1 MVVEVEVE
9 MVVVMVVEMVVDEGG
24 VRCIDG
30 PTFTQPCH
38 SRLKLGKVAKNQPTE
53 QPNNKIQ
60 PTEQN
65 MNQKN
70 NRTIELI
77 QLSTTKDQTIGFS

>member
-53 QPNNKIQ
+53 QPNNTIQ
-60 PTEQN
+60 PTREQPD
-65 MNQKN
+65 
-70 NRTIELI
+70 NRTDPIINHERPNNWIFL
-77 QLSTTKDQTIGFS
+77 T

>member
-1 MVVEVEVE
+1 MEVEVE

-38 SRLKLGKVAKNQPTE
+38 SRLKLGKVAQNQPTE